1 MADPRIV
8 VLGHVDHGKST
19 LIGRLL
25 YDTGSLPEARIAEV
39 VASSRRRGLQT
50 EWSFALDA
58 LQDERDQAVTIDT
71 TRVWFTL
78 AGRRFAIIDAPGH
91 EEFLANA
98 MTGASDADGAIL
110 VVDAERGVEDQTRRH
125 IYLLG
130 LLAIPSVIVAL
141 NKIDAVDDPQH
152 VAAVGEAARAAL
164 DAVGVAVQAIVPI
177 SARDGDN
184 VVQRST
190 RTPWYDGPTLA
201 ELLGAL
207 AATEDVAEREPLRI
221 WVQDVYRRG
230 EERLVVG
237 SVQSGS
243 ITVGD
248 VVRIAPSGEM
258 AEVAALRG
266 WPTDPALARA
276 GDPVALV
283 FTTPVFVDRGDL
295 LSHETDRPVTARSLH
310 LRACWFDREPPHLD
324 ETVRLRVGSADVA
337 AQITAVLDA
346 TDPRTLAPLEHG
358 SATRG
363 TVYTLALRTAV
374 PVALDEGARCAI
386 VRRGVPIAAAHAVQV
401 SAQGANVYAASHLL
415 GAQERAERNGYAGL
429 VVWMTGLPGAGKTTL
444 AMRAER
450 ELFRRGSNVY
460 VLDGDTL
467 RSGLSADLD
476 FSAEGR
482 RENIRRV
489 AEVAKLLAD
498 AGTIV
503 LVSLVSPGAPDR
515 ARARAIVGAA
525 FHETFVRASLA
536 TCEARDPKDLYRRAR
551 AGEIPGFTGVGA
563 PNDEPESPDLLLDTE
578 RYDIDHCV
586 AELVGY
592 ASSASRIAA
601 LPTTPARS

>member
-1 MADPRIV
+1 MAEARVV

-25 YDTGSLPEARIAEV
+25 YDTGSLPEQRIAEV
-39 VASSRRRGLQT
+39 VASSRRRGLQV

-78 AGRRFAIIDAPGH
+78 GERRYAIIDAPGH

-98 MTGASDADGAIL
+98 MTGASDADAAIL

-125 IYLLG
+125 VYLLG

-141 NKIDAVDDPQH
+141 NKIDAVDDPARI
-152 VAAVGEAARAAL
+152 VAAGEAARAAL
-164 DAVGVAVQAIVPI
+164 EAVGVEVSAIVPI

-184 VVQRST
+184 VVNRSV

-201 ELLGAL
+201 ELLADL
-207 AATEDVAEREPLRI
+207 SISEDEAERAPLRI

-230 EERLVVG
+230 EERFVVG
-237 SVQSGS
+237 TVQSGR
-243 ITVGD
+243 VAPGD
-248 VVRIAPSGEM
+248 VLRIAPSGETST
-258 AEVAALRG
+258 VAALRG
-266 WPTDPALARA
+266 WPHDPPCARA

-283 FTTPVFVDRGDL
+283 FTSAAFVDRGDL
-295 LSHETDRPVTARSLH
+295 LSHDRDRPVTVRSLH
-310 LRACWFDREPPHLD
+310 VRACWFDREAPHLD

-337 AQITAVLDA
+337 AQITAIPEAV
-346 TDPRTLAPLEHG
+346 DPRTLAPLEHG
-358 SATRG
+358 STTRG
-363 TVYTLALRTAV
+363 TVYTLALRTAI

-386 VRRGVPIAAAHAVQV
+386 VRRGIPIAAAHAVQLV
-401 SAQGANVYAASHLL
+401 AQGANVFAASHLV
-415 GAQERAERNGYAGL
+415 GAQQRAERNGYAGL
-429 VVWMTGLPGAGKTTL
+429 VIWMTGLPGAGKTTL

-450 ELFRRGSNVY
+450 ELFRRGTNVY

-467 RSGLSADLD
+467 RSGLNADLD
-476 FSAEGR
+476 FSPEGR
-482 RENIRRV
+482 RETIRRV

-515 ARARAIVGAA
+515 ARARAIVGPA
-525 FHETFVRASLA
+525 FHETFVSASLA
-536 TCEARDPKDLYRRAR
+536 TCEARDPKHLYRRAR

-563 PNDEPESPDLLLDTE
+563 PYDAPETPELVLDTE
-578 RYDIDHCV
+578 AFDIDHCV
-586 AELVGY
+586 AELVAY
-592 ASSASRIAA
+592 ANSASRIFSVATRNA
-601 LPTTPARS
+601 